1 MTKENAC
8 FDKPLLSSESFRLQV
23 SVIAGRHLSIHRLP
37 DGSVRKSPTNTFVK
51 IEIIG
56 HDVDRA
62 VGWTK
67 ICQVCISFDFVTI
80 LTLSIPISWSLFPL
94 RILLAP
100 WYRSEESWSLR
111 RLNIFCEHSGI
122 APLK

>member
-8 FDKPLLSSESFRLQV
+8 FDKPLPSSESFLLQV
-23 SVIAGRHLSIHRLP
+23 SVISGRHLSMHRLS
-37 DGSVRKSPTNTFVK
+37 DGSIRKSPTNTFVK

-67 ICQVCISFDFVTI
+67 ICQVIYYTFTYI
-80 LTLSIPISWSLFPL
+80 YIYIYIYL
-94 RILLAP
+94 RDT
-100 WYRSEESWSLR
+100 
-111 RLNIFCEHSGI
+111 
-122 APLK
+122 

>member
-1 MTKENAC
+1 MTARLCRCDAC

-67 ICQVCISFDFVTI
+67 ICQVFSSLNFIILFQFFV
-80 LTLSIPISWSLFPL
+80 
-94 RILLAP
+94 
-100 WYRSEESWSLR
+100 
-111 RLNIFCEHSGI
+111 
-122 APLK
+122 

>member
-37 DGSVRKSPTNTFVK
+37 DGYVRKSPTNTFVK

-67 ICQVCISFDFVTI
+67 ICQVFITFNFVTI
-80 LTLSIPISWSLFPL
+80 LEF
-94 RILLAP
+94 
-100 WYRSEESWSLR
+100 
-111 RLNIFCEHSGI
+111 
-122 APLK
+122 LKKYIR